1 MLRRPAPHL
10 PTKGESTA
18 GPVLLREE
26 QAIETRHLKIFVAVY
41 KHRSFTKASEL
52 LHTSQPT
59 ISEHIRNLELRLD
72 CQLFDRLGRSI
83 MPTLEADI
91 LYPRALTILE
101 DIKKLEEEVAS
112 AGKAISGELIIG
124 ASTIPGTYILPE
136 IAAAF
141 KTLHPGVSFEIRTN
155 DSAQVVNS
163 VLSHEILLGI
173 VGAKMV
179 SKKLNYHPFIEDE
192 LVLAASTK
200 RKISPTITIR
210 QLQELPFLMR
220 EEGSGTR
227 KTIEGFLAQKD
238 LDIEQ
243 LDTCAILGSSAAIQ
257 EAVKSDLGVS
267 IISRYAIQD
276 GLKFKQ
282 IKEIAI
288 EGLTMRRNFYIITAK
303 KRTLPNQYQVF
314 LDSMLNR

>member
-1 MLRRPAPHL
+1 M
-10 PTKGESTA
+10 
-18 GPVLLREE
+18 
-26 QAIETRHLKIFVAVY
+26 
-41 KHRSFTKASEL
+41 
-52 LHTSQPT
+52 
-59 ISEHIRNLELRLD
+59 D

-91 LYPRALTILE
+91 LYPRALSILE
-101 DIKKLEEEVAS
+101 DIRKLEEEVTS
-112 AGKAISGELIIG
+112 TGRAISGELIIG

-136 IAAAF
+136 IAADF
-141 KTLHPGVSFEIRTN
+141 KLKHPGISFEIRIN
-155 DSAQVVNS
+155 DSAQVAGA
-163 VLSHEILLGI
+163 VLGHEIMLGI

-179 SKKLNYHPFIEDE
+179 SKKLNYHQFIEDE

-200 RKISPTITIR
+200 RKIRSTITVE
-210 QLQELPFLMR
+210 QLTELPFLLR

-227 KTIEGFLAQKD
+227 KTIEGFLTPKGVDIDQ
-238 LDIEQ
+238 LDI
-243 LDTCAILGSSAAIQ
+243 CAILGSSAAIQ

-276 GLKFKQ
+276 GLRFKQ

-288 EGLTMRRNFYIITAK
+288 ADLPMRRNFYLITAK

-314 LDSMLNR
+314 LNSMLSPH

>member
-1 MLRRPAPHL
+1 MFARPAPH
-10 PTKGESTA
+10 PMNGRGSS
-18 GPVLLREE
+18 GVNREDK
-26 QAIETRHLKIFVAVY
+26 AIETRHLKIFVAVY

-83 MPTLEADI
+83 MPTLEAEI
-91 LYPRALTILE
+91 LYPRALAILE
-101 DIKKLEEEVAS
+101 DMKKLEEEVSS

-124 ASTIPGTYILPE
+124 ASTIPGTYILPK

-141 KTLHPGVSFEIRTN
+141 KIQHPGISFEISTN
-155 DSAQVVNS
+155 DSAQVVNA

-179 SKKLNYHPFIEDE
+179 VKKLNYFPFIADE
-192 LVLAASTK
+192 LVLAASTQ
-200 RKISPTITIR
+200 RTISPTITIE
-210 QLQELPFLMR
+210 QLQALPFLMR

-243 LDTCAILGSSAAIQ
+243 LDICAMLGSSAAIQ
-257 EAVKSDLGVS
+257 EAIKSDLGVS
-267 IISRYAIQD
+267 IISRFAIQD
-276 GLKFKQ
+276 GLRFKQ
-282 IKEIAI
+282 IQEIAI
-288 EGLTMRRNFYIITAK
+288 EGLTMQRTFYIITAK
-303 KRTLPNQYQVF
+303 KRTLPNQYQAF
-314 LDSMLNR
+314 LNSMLKKQ

>member
-1 MLRRPAPHL
+1 MAINRGSGI
-10 PTKGESTA
+10 T
-18 GPVLLREE
+18 REDP
-26 QAIETRHLKIFVAVY
+26 AIETRHLKIFVAVY

-72 CQLFDRLGRSI
+72 CRLFDRLGRSI

-91 LYPRALTILE
+91 LYPRALAILE
-101 DIKKLEEEVAS
+101 DLRKLEEEVTS
-112 AGKAISGELIIG
+112 TDGAISGELIIG

-141 KTLHPGVSFEIRTN
+141 KIKHPGISFEIRIN
-155 DSAQVVNS
+155 DSAQVAGA
-163 VLSHEILLGI
+163 VLNHEILLGI

-192 LVLAASTK
+192 LVLAVSTK
-200 RKISPTITIR
+200 RKTPSTITVD
-210 QLQELPFLMR
+210 QLRELPFLMR

-227 KTIEGFLAQKD
+227 KTIEGFLAGKGV
-238 LDIEQ
+238 DINQ
-243 LDTCAILGSSAAIQ
+243 LDTCAVLGSSAAIQ
-257 EAVKSDLGVS
+257 EAIKSDLGVS

-276 GLKFKQ
+276 GLQFKQ
-282 IKEIAI
+282 IKEVPIKD
-288 EGLTMRRNFYIITAK
+288 LPMLRNFYIITAK

-314 LDSMLNR
+314 LNSMKDTGTV

>member
-1 MLRRPAPHL
+1 M
-10 PTKGESTA
+10 
-18 GPVLLREE
+18 
-26 QAIETRHLKIFVAVY
+26 
-41 KHRSFTKASEL
+41 

-59 ISEHIRNLELRLD
+59 ISEHIRNLELRLE

-91 LYPRALTILE
+91 LYPRALAILD
-101 DIKKLEEEVAS
+101 DIKKLEEEVSS

-124 ASTIPGTYILPE
+124 ASTIPGTYILPK

-141 KTLHPGVSFEIRTN
+141 KLQHPGVSFEIRTN
-155 DSAQVVNS
+155 DTAQVVNS
-163 VLSHEILLGI
+163 VLSHEVLLGI

-179 SKKLNYHPFIEDE
+179 TKKLNYHPFIEDE

-200 RKISPTITIR
+200 RKIGPTITTR

-238 LDIEQ
+238 LDIDQ
-243 LDTCAILGSSAAIQ
+243 LDICAVLGSSAAIQ
-257 EAVKSDLGVS
+257 EAIKSDLGVS

-276 GLKFKQ
+276 GLAFHQ
-282 IKEIAI
+282 IKEIPV
-288 EGLTMRRNFYIITAK
+288 EGLPMQRNFYIITAK
-303 KRTLPNQYQVF
+303 KRTLPNQYQAF
-314 LDSMLNR
+314 FNSMLNQQ

>member
-1 MLRRPAPHL
+1 MLPERIQ
-10 PTKGESTA
+10 T
-18 GPVLLREE
+18 
-26 QAIETRHLKIFVAVY
+26 IETRHLKIFVAVY

-59 ISEHIRNLELRLD
+59 ISEHIRNLELRLE

-91 LYPRALTILE
+91 LYPRALAILE

-141 KTLHPGVSFEIRTN
+141 KKEHPGVSFEIRTN
-155 DSAQVVNS
+155 DSAQIANA

-173 VGAKMV
+173 VGAKMI
-179 SKKLNYHPFIEDE
+179 SKKLNYFPFIEDE
-192 LVLAASTK
+192 LVLAAST
-200 RKISPTITIR
+200 RRTIDPTIAIE
-210 QLQELPFLMR
+210 QLQEFPFLMR

-238 LDIEQ
+238 MDIEQ
-243 LDTCAILGSSAAIQ
+243 LDICAVLGSSAAIQ
-257 EAVKSDLGVS
+257 EAIKSDMGVS

-276 GLKFKQ
+276 GIRFKQ

-288 EGLTMRRNFYIITAK
+288 DGLTMRRNFYIITAK
-303 KRTLPNQYQVF
+303 KRTLPNQYQIF
-314 LDSMLNR
+314 FNSMLNRR